1 MMNINS
7 RLLPSGSKFRQ
18 PLLYPSQM
26 LIVVI
31 INSFSLSLAPI
42 IYSFSSTLVTN
53 QQVIVP
59 GEATLWLSVAD
70 D

>member
-7 RLLPSGSKFRQ
+7 RLLPSGSNFRQ
-18 PLLYPSQM
+18 LLLYPSQM

-42 IYSFSSTLVTN
+42 IYSFNSTLVTN